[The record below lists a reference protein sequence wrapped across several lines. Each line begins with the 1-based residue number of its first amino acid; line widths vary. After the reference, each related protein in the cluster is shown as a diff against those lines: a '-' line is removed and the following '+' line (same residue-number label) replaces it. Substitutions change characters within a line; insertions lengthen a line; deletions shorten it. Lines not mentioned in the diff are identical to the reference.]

1 MKFFKGGMDPYEY
14 EIKLLNKNMGSDI
27 VTGLDIRYHYDFWVY
42 RALFF
47 FSNPFCYEVSWISSR
62 FNGLTSIIGAV
73 KYPELPLDLT
83 DMLQLLAST
92 NSVNWKS

>member
-27 VTGLDIRYHYDFWVY
+27 VTGLDIRYNYDFWVY

-47 FSNPFCYEVSWISSR
+47 SQILS
-62 FNGLTSIIGAV
+62 AM
-73 KYPELPLDLT
+73 K
-83 DMLQLLAST
+83 
-92 NSVNWKS
+92 

>member
-42 RALFF
+42 RDLFF
-47 FSNPFCYEVSWISSR
+47 SQILS
-62 FNGLTSIIGAV
+62 AM
-73 KYPELPLDLT
+73 KYLEFPLHLMDL
-83 DMLQLLAST
+83 LQLWVL
-92 NSVNWKS
+92 NCLYI